1 MYLLIYCEYLFQ
13 CLCYLLLFSCFTILL
28 IIPFLTEF
36 CLYISLLFYPYI
48 YLHHL
53 SIRGLSG
60 KYPAILNI
68 SRTGRVALVQLGSQS
83 EKTLLCIHEQSLSR
97 GASHSAVRRH
107 WMTLC
112 TVWPS
117 HSQISSLLTAILAL
131 GIARSHREPN
141 RGCRGADR
149 SGWCDV
155 LPKKRLHENCRMGR
169 CIVVM
174 KLICSLGHCECDGH
188 STQTQSTVSHCRL
201 TSPTGERLFTDAQ

>member
-83 EKTLLCIHEQSLSR
+83 EKTLLCIHEQSLSC
-97 GASHSAVRRH
+97 GASQSAVRRR
-107 WMTLC
+107 WLSLFS
-112 TVWPS
+112 VWPS
-117 HSQISSLLTAILAL
+117 HSNISSISTASLAL
-131 GIARSHREPN
+131 GKARSHREPN
-141 RGCRGADR
+141 LGCRGGGAGR
-149 SGWCDV
+149 PGLCDA
-155 LPKKRLHENCRMGR
+155 LPENPARE
-169 CIVVM
+169 
-174 KLICSLGHCECDGH
+174 L
-188 STQTQSTVSHCRL
+188 
-201 TSPTGERLFTDAQ
+201 